1 MARAVLREQRAWVW
15 RVCGV
20 CVEVGKKKGAVEE
33 RAGEH
38 AGIGI
43 GKLPLFTRAAV
54 AGITARWF
62 FATGQ
67 LANIAEGSGALS
79 LTSVAG
85 HAART
90 CRLSHGIF

>member
-1 MARAVLREQRAWVW
+1 LV
-15 RVCGV
+15 
-20 CVEVGKKKGAVEE
+20 KKKGAVEE